1 VIVFDAKDDKIDG
14 GTNVLVTMLSQRL
27 RSLFLNI
34 LTLINMPNLSPD
46 ITVIY
51 RGNIHDLRTD
61 KPYGQ
66 RIWNWSLKGQH
77 RRIRLV
83 YSTDHGMSSIVEDLM
98 DTEDIV
104 GTELLRNVYFPLHS
118 SIVRKAKSDILLF
131 LDGAKALTDGDTGG
145 ADSIQAGF
153 DLIRLHAS
161 ALVGNEDGVY
171 RFENKNKKQI
181 DMKIDKEAFIPVC
194 DELQISAE
202 YSPQSK
208 EKNIPKSG
216 AVLSFHGLFLHRS
229 YSCYIWDKPLD
240 NFRDYMNSISL
251 SYIRPSGNLGI
262 LSSSLSMLIPLT
274 RAYSE
279 PLFIY
284 PTLSQTWTKND
295 PSYVASDRGLQVMD
309 MDGYDDFSISLRKRH
324 KRLAMESTIRSIHDS
339 ERMLTSESAKRILS
353 TERKTSINE
362 YPNQEPNLQQRTSQ
376 VNQMHSF
383 ELSEEMDLKKIL
395 QYFGAYMPVELFL
408 SKNIMSKEDL
418 SWRQKQIDMCP

>member
-1 VIVFDAKDDKIDG
+1 
-14 GTNVLVTMLSQRL
+14 
-27 RSLFLNI
+27 
-34 LTLINMPNLSPD
+34 
-46 ITVIY
+46 
-51 RGNIHDLRTD
+51 
-61 KPYGQ
+61 
-66 RIWNWSLKGQH
+66 
-77 RRIRLV
+77 
-83 YSTDHGMSSIVEDLM
+83 
-98 DTEDIV
+98 
-104 GTELLRNVYFPLHS
+104 
-118 SIVRKAKSDILLF
+118 
-131 LDGAKALTDGDTGG
+131 
-145 ADSIQAGF
+145 
-153 DLIRLHAS
+153 
-161 ALVGNEDGVY
+161 
-171 RFENKNKKQI
+171 
-181 DMKIDKEAFIPVC
+181 
-194 DELQISAE
+194 
-202 YSPQSK
+202 
-208 EKNIPKSG
+208 
-216 AVLSFHGLFLHRS
+216 
-229 YSCYIWDKPLD
+229 
-240 NFRDYMNSISL
+240 
-251 SYIRPSGNLGI
+251 
-262 LSSSLSMLIPLT
+262 MLIPLT